1 VWILATGAA
10 MSVALMLAVQLAWT
24 LSTGPAIEAGSSEL
38 RMLAAACEPHLPSAA
53 ADRAPQLVVPD
64 PSRRPPAPDRALWI
78 GHDVAPGRYRLMLNA
93 ISVSTGTLTVA
104 LGRPDVTV
112 ATCEVSGVA
121 PGTEAC
127 AVDLPAGAEALWV
140 QADGRLRTTVSSVGL
155 ALDVAPSAAACDL
168 RARRAVADG
177 AQVLYVTDGL
187 VYAKRAGV
195 WVLGG
200 AEGHFVASGTG
211 ATKLRLQNGPVQNHI
226 AIWNGDW
233 RDDWDA
239 QPGGF
244 RDVQIPR
251 PRPGADPTFTI
262 AATAGF
268 DAGAAN
274 PGTRGRRSL
283 GVWVSLQDF
292 GKPATSYSSS
302 DPSRTI
308 SGR

>member
-1 VWILATGAA
+1 
-10 MSVALMLAVQLAWT
+10 MSVALVVAVQLAWT

-38 RMLAAACEPHLPSAA
+38 RLLAAACEPHLPSAV

-64 PSRRPPAPDRALWI
+64 ASRRPPARDRALWI
-78 GHDVAPGRYRLMLNA
+78 GHDVAPGRYRLVLNA
-93 ISVSTGTLTVA
+93 ISASTGTLTVA
-104 LGRPDVTV
+104 LGRPDVIV
-112 ATCEVSGVA
+112 ATCDVSGVA
-121 PGTEAC
+121 PGAAAC
-127 AVDLPAGAEALWV
+127 AVDLPAGAESLWV

-155 ALDVAPSAAACDL
+155 ALDAPPPAEACDL
-168 RARRAVADG
+168 RARRAVVDG

-187 VYAKRAGV
+187 VYAKRRGV

-226 AIWNGDW
+226 AIWNGGW

-239 QPGGF
+239 QPGAF

-268 DAGAAN
+268 DSGAAD
-274 PGTRGRRSL
+274 PGIRGRRSL

-292 GKPATSYSSS
+292 GKPATSYSST

>member
-1 VWILATGAA
+1 
-10 MSVALMLAVQLAWT
+10 
-24 LSTGPAIEAGSSEL
+24 
-38 RMLAAACEPHLPSAA
+38 
-53 ADRAPQLVVPD
+53 
-64 PSRRPPAPDRALWI
+64 
-78 GHDVAPGRYRLMLNA
+78 MLNA
-93 ISVSTGTLTVA
+93 ISASTGTLTVA
-104 LGRPDVTV
+104 LGRPDVVV
-112 ATCEVSGVA
+112 ATCDVSGVA
-121 PGTEAC
+121 PGAAAC
-127 AVDLPAGAEALWV
+127 AVDLPAGAESLWV
-140 QADGRLRTTVSSVGL
+140 QADGRLRATVSSVGL
-155 ALDVAPSAAACDL
+155 ALDAPPPAEACEL
-168 RARRAVADG
+168 RARRAVVDG

-187 VYAKRAGV
+187 VYAKRRGV

-226 AIWNGDW
+226 AIWNGVW

-251 PRPGADPTFTI
+251 PKPGADPTFTI

-268 DAGAAN
+268 DSGVAD
-274 PGTRGRRSL
+274 PGIRGRRSL

>member
-1 VWILATGAA
+1 
-10 MSVALMLAVQLAWT
+10 
-24 LSTGPAIEAGSSEL
+24 
-38 RMLAAACEPHLPSAA
+38 
-53 ADRAPQLVVPD
+53 
-64 PSRRPPAPDRALWI
+64 
-78 GHDVAPGRYRLMLNA
+78 MLNA
-93 ISVSTGTLTVA
+93 ISASTGTLTVA
-104 LGRPDVTV
+104 LGRPDVIV

-121 PGTEAC
+121 PGADAC
-127 AVDLPAGAEALWV
+127 AVDLPAGAESLWV
-140 QADGRLRTTVSSVGL
+140 QADGQLRTTVSSVGV
-155 ALDVAPSAAACDL
+155 ALDTPPPAEACEL
-168 RARRAVADG
+168 RARRAVVDG

-187 VYAKRAGV
+187 VYAKRGGV

-226 AIWNGDW
+226 AIWNGAW

-251 PRPGADPTFTI
+251 PKPGADPTFTI